1 LASESERKVEP
12 ESAWLEAAKRETARA
27 DIAKRIRRACA
38 HLSEEEFSQLVD
50 SMTDRQLKGER
61 RLNWDFW
68 KE

>member
-1 LASESERKVEP
+1 LGPEGERNAELGTG
-12 ESAWLEAAKRETARA
+12 WLEAANRETARA

-38 HLSEEEFSQLVD
+38 HLPEEEFWRLVD
-50 SMTDRQLKGER
+50 SMTDRQLRGER